1 MLRVASPGAGRRARR
16 FHGPRQ
22 ASVDGSFAV
31 TPAAPPDLWFAS
43 AFRRTSRC
51 RRRSSRRARSAA
63 LAGTPGRAAVA
74 RAFFAGKAFARSQ
87 ASRRFAFPVSPAFRS
102 RLRLRSRPGRG
113 GLFRCVFG
121 AARRVCCARARF
133 APPFGGAL
141 ARCRLRPAAGL
152 RAHRSLAAVKRLGS
166 ASGRQACGSRPS
178 RLHCRVVRLCPS
190 AAAGSACA
198 PAASPALCF
207 ASAFSGMFL
216 AGAASPLRWPAAGSS
231 PAGASLARA
240 RFTAV
245 AGVPLVVRP
254 SLVPLRCG
262 RLVTFPSLRQGS
274 AAR

>member
-1 MLRVASPGAGRRARR
+1 MRLWRCAPG
-16 FHGPRQ
+16 
-22 ASVDGSFAV
+22 
-31 TPAAPPDLWFAS
+31 L
-43 AFRRTSRC
+43 
-51 RRRSSRRARSAA
+51 
-63 LAGTPGRAAVA
+63 L
-74 RAFFAGKAFARSQ
+74 
-87 ASRRFAFPVSPAFRS
+87 
-102 RLRLRSRPGRG
+102 
-113 GLFRCVFG
+113 
-121 AARRVCCARARF
+121 CACSLCT
-133 APPFGGAL
+133 PFGGAL

>member
-102 RLRLRSRPGRG
+102 RSASLSAGSRRSVPLRLWRCAPG
-113 GLFRCVFG
+113 LL
-121 AARRVCCARARF
+121 CACSLCT
-133 APPFGGAL
+133 PFGGAL

-178 RLHCRVVRLCPS
+178 RLHCRAVRLCPS

-216 AGAASPLRWPAAGSS
+216 AGAASPRRWPAAGSS

-262 RLVTFPSLRQGS
+262 RLVTFPSLWQGS